1 LKLLLYPGP
10 KTRAYRDIK
19 TRPLLVIVTSASV
32 LDFATQ
38 QKTRQQRLW
47 RI

>member
-1 LKLLLYPGP
+1 LKLLSYPGP
-10 KTRAYRDIK
+10 KTRACRDLK
-19 TRPLLVIVTSASV
+19 TRRLLVSVTSASA
-32 LDFATQ
+32 LDFAAQ

>member
-19 TRPLLVIVTSASV
+19 TRPLLVVVTSASA
-32 LDFATQ
+32 LDFAAQ